1 VNEHPIAAWHRIIET
16 RSPQELS
23 RWLADDAVFHSP
35 IVHTPQRG
43 KALVSAYLSAAFE
56 VLANEHFRYVR
67 EIVGPRDALLEFETV
82 IDGIA
87 VNGIDLIRWN
97 DEGRAVDFKVMVRP
111 LKGVQIVHQRMATK
125 LESMLGAR

>member
-1 VNEHPIAAWHRIIET
+1 MNEHPIAAWHRIVET

-111 LKGVQIVHQRMATK
+111 LKGVQIVHQRMAAK
-125 LESMLGAR
+125 LEAMMGAR

>member
-23 RWLADDAVFHSP
+23 RWLADDAMFHSP

-111 LKGVQIVHQRMATK
+111 LKGVQIVHQRMAAK
-125 LESMLGAR
+125 LEAMMGAR

>member
-43 KALVSAYLSAAFE
+43 KALVMAYLSAAFE

-67 EIVGPRDALLEFETV
+67 EIVGPSDALLEFETV

-111 LKGVQIVHQRMATK
+111 LKGVQIVHQRMAAK

>member
-1 VNEHPIAAWHRIIET
+1 MNEHPIAAWHRIIET

-23 RWLADDAVFHSP
+23 RWLADDAMFHSP

-67 EIVGPRDALLEFETV
+67 EIVGPSDALLEFETV

-97 DEGRAVDFKVMVRP
+97 DEGRAIDFKVLVRP
-111 LKGVQIVHQRMATK
+111 LKGVQIVHQRMAAK

>member
-67 EIVGPRDALLEFETV
+67 EIVGPSDALLEFETV

-97 DEGRAVDFKVMVRP
+97 DEGRAIDFKVLVRP
-111 LKGVQIVHQRMATK
+111 LKGVQIVHQRMAAK

>member
-1 VNEHPIAAWHRIIET
+1 MNEHPIAAWHRIIET

-23 RWLADDAVFHSP
+23 RWLADDAMFHSP

-111 LKGVQIVHQRMATK
+111 LKGVQIVHQRMAAK
-125 LESMLGAR
+125 LEAMMGAR

>member
-1 VNEHPIAAWHRIIET
+1 MSEHPIAAWHRIVET
-16 RSPQELS
+16 RSRDELS

-43 KALVSAYLSAAFE
+43 KALVLAYLSAALD

-67 EIVGPRDALLEFETV
+67 EIVGPHDALLEFETT

-111 LKGVQIVHQRMATK
+111 LKGIQIVHQRMAAR
-125 LESMLGAR
+125 LESMMGAR

>member
-1 VNEHPIAAWHRIIET
+1 MSEHPIAAWHRIVDT
-16 RSPQELS
+16 RSRDDLS

-43 KALVSAYLSAAFE
+43 KALVMAYLSAALD
-56 VLANEHFRYVR
+56 VLGNQHFRYLR
-67 EIVGPRDALLEFETV
+67 EIVGPHDALLEFETE

-97 DEGRAVDFKVMVRP
+97 DEGCAIDFKVMVRP
-111 LKGVQIVHQRMATK
+111 LKGVQIVHQRMAAK
-125 LESMLGAR
+125 LESMMGGR

>member
-1 VNEHPIAAWHRIIET
+1 MSEHPIAAWHRIVET
-16 RSPQELS
+16 RARDELN

-43 KALVSAYLSAAFE
+43 KALVMAYLSAALD
-56 VLANEHFRYVR
+56 VLASEHFHYVR
-67 EIVGPRDALLEFETV
+67 EIVGPHDALLEFETV

-97 DEGRAVDFKVMVRP
+97 DEGRAIDFKVMVRP
-111 LKGVQIVHQRMATK
+111 LKAIQIVHQRMAAK
-125 LESMLGAR
+125 LESMLAAR

>member
-67 EIVGPRDALLEFETV
+67 EIVGPHDALLEFETV

-111 LKGVQIVHQRMATK
+111 LKGVQIVHQRMAAK
-125 LESMLGAR
+125 LEAMMGKR

>member
-1 VNEHPIAAWHRIIET
+1 MNEHPIAAWHRIVET

-67 EIVGPRDALLEFETV
+67 EIVGPSDALLEFETV

-111 LKGVQIVHQRMATK
+111 LKGVQIVHQRMAAK

>member
-1 VNEHPIAAWHRIIET
+1 MNEHPIAAWHRIIET

-111 LKGVQIVHQRMATK
+111 LKGVQIVHQRMAAK
-125 LESMLGAR
+125 LEAMMGAR

>member
-1 VNEHPIAAWHRIIET
+1 MNEHPIAAWHRIIET

-43 KALVSAYLSAAFE
+43 KALVSASLSAAFE

-67 EIVGPRDALLEFETV
+67 EIVGPSDALL
-82 IDGIA
+82 
-87 VNGIDLIRWN
+87 
-97 DEGRAVDFKVMVRP
+97 
-111 LKGVQIVHQRMATK
+111 
-125 LESMLGAR
+125 

>member
-43 KALVSAYLSAAFE
+43 KALVMAYLSAAFE

-111 LKGVQIVHQRMATK
+111 LKGVQIVHQRMAAK
-125 LESMLGAR
+125 LEAMMGAR

>member
-1 VNEHPIAAWHRIIET
+1 MSEHPIAAWHRIIET
-16 RSPQELS
+16 RSRDELS

-43 KALVSAYLSAAFE
+43 KALVLAYLSAALD

-67 EIVGPRDALLEFETV
+67 EIVGPHDALLEFETT

-111 LKGVQIVHQRMATK
+111 LKGIQIVHQRMAAR
-125 LESMLGAR
+125 LESMMGAR

>member
-1 VNEHPIAAWHRIIET
+1 MNEHPIAAWHRIIET

-67 EIVGPRDALLEFETV
+67 EIVGPSDALLEFETV

-97 DEGRAVDFKVMVRP
+97 DEGRAIDFKVLVRP
-111 LKGVQIVHQRMATK
+111 LKGVQIVHQRMAAK